1 MPVEELKKLF
11 QQLLSSP
18 ESETLEFKAASND
31 FDSRMLGEYFSAL
44 SNEANLKGI
53 RNAWLIFGVHDKT
66 REILGTEYR
75 NSEKSLLSVKQEL
88 AVLTNNNS
96 TFSNIFVFMYPD
108 KSGKEKRVIMFEIP
122 AAPQGI
128 PVSFK
133 EHFYGRNG
141 ESITGLSIQKLE
153 TIRDQR
159 PNDWSGQIVQG
170 ATIKDLDEEAVYSAR
185 FEFKKKNPDIASE
198 IESWD
203 TETFL
208 NKAKLTIN
216 GSITNAAL
224 ILLGTQDSVEKLKP
238 AISQITWILKDKD
251 GIEVDYKHFYPPL
264 FLNVNNVLAK
274 IRNLTYRYMPDD
286 SLFPTEV
293 TQYDNYVIR
302 EALHNCIAHQ
312 DYSLQERI
320 TVVETPDTLIF
331 SNGGS
336 FLPET
341 VENVIKQDAPQRYYR
356 NSFLCTAM
364 VNLNMIDT
372 IGSGIKRIFVNQK
385 NRFFPLPDYDISPR
399 EIKVKIYG
407 KVINPVYVKLLQKH
421 SEISLDDV
429 IQLDKIQKGLA
440 VDEPVAKDLKRRG
453 LLEGR
458 KGNYYLSGSV
468 SSETDKIAEYVKNK
482 AFDKKYYTDLTYELI
497 KKQNKK
503 GTTKEDVTALLY
515 TKLSDVQTPEQ
526 KDNYIKNLLH
536 HMVMKQLIVSIDRKY
551 YLKKT

>member
-11 QQLLSSP
+11 QQLLASS

-31 FDSRMLGEYFSAL
+31 FDSRTLGEYFSAL

-75 NSEKSLLSVKQEL
+75 NSEKSLLSVKQEV

-96 TFSNIFVFMYPD
+96 TFSNIFAFMYPD
-108 KSGKEKRVIMFEIP
+108 KNGKEKRVIMFEIP
-122 AAPQGI
+122 AAPQGM

-153 TIRDQR
+153 SIRNQR

-170 ATIKDLDEEAVYSAR
+170 ATIKDLDEAAVYSAR

-224 ILLGTQDSVEKLKP
+224 ILLGTQDSAEKLKP

-372 IGSGIKRIFVNQK
+372 IGSGIKRIFINQK

-407 KVINPVYVKLLQKH
+407 KVINPIYVKLLQKH

-440 VDEPVAKDLKRRG
+440 VDEIVAKDLKRRG
-453 LLEGR
+453 LIEGR
-458 KGNYYLSGSV
+458 KGNYYLSNSV
-468 SSETDKIAEYVKNK
+468 SSETDKMAEYVKNK

-526 KDNYIKNLLH
+526 KDNYIRNLLH
-536 HMVMKQLIVSIDRKY
+536 QMVVEQKIESIKRKY
-551 YLKKT
+551 YSKK

>member
-11 QQLLSSP
+11 QQLLASP

-31 FDSRMLGEYFSAL
+31 FDSRTLGEYFSAL

-75 NSEKSLLSVKQEL
+75 NSEKSLLSVKQEV

-96 TFSNIFVFMYPD
+96 TFSNIFAFMYPD
-108 KSGKEKRVIMFEIP
+108 KNGKEKRVIMFEIP
-122 AAPQGI
+122 AAPQGM

-153 TIRDQR
+153 TIRNQR

-170 ATIKDLDEEAVYSAR
+170 ATIKDLDEAAVYSAR

-224 ILLGTQDSVEKLKP
+224 ILLGTQDSAEKLKP

-407 KVINPVYVKLLQKH
+407 KVINPIYVKLLQKH

-429 IQLDKIQKGLA
+429 IQLDKIQKNIT
-440 VDEPVAKDLKRRG
+440 VDETVAKDLKRRG
-453 LLEGR
+453 LIEGR
-458 KGNYYLSGSV
+458 KGNYYLSDSV
-468 SSETDKIAEYVKNK
+468 SSETDKMAEYVKNK
-482 AFDKKYYTDLTYELI
+482 AFNKKYYTDLTYELI

-515 TKLSDVQTPEQ
+515 TKLADVQTPEQ
-526 KDNYIKNLLH
+526 KDNYIRNLLH
-536 HMVMKQLIVSIDRKY
+536 QMVVEQKIESIKRKY
-551 YLKKT
+551 YSKK

>member
-11 QQLLSSP
+11 QQLLASS

-31 FDSRMLGEYFSAL
+31 FDSRTLGEYFSAL

-75 NSEKSLLSVKQEL
+75 NSEKSLLSVKQEV

-96 TFSNIFVFMYPD
+96 TFSNIFAFMYPD
-108 KSGKEKRVIMFEIP
+108 KNGKEKRVIMFEIP
-122 AAPQGI
+122 AAPQGM

-153 TIRDQR
+153 TIRNQR

-170 ATIKDLDEEAVYSAR
+170 ATIKDLDEAAVYSAR

-224 ILLGTQDSVEKLKP
+224 ILLGTQDSAEKLKP

-372 IGSGIKRIFVNQK
+372 IGSGIKRIFINQK

-407 KVINPVYVKLLQKH
+407 KVINPIYVKLLQKH

-440 VDEPVAKDLKRRG
+440 VDEIVEKDLKRRG
-453 LLEGR
+453 LIEGR
-458 KGNYYLSGSV
+458 KGNYYLSNSV
-468 SSETDKIAEYVKNK
+468 SSETDKMAEYVKNK

-526 KDNYIKNLLH
+526 KDNYIRNLLH
-536 HMVMKQLIVSIDRKY
+536 QMVVEQKIESIKRKY
-551 YLKKT
+551 YSKK

>member
-11 QQLLSSP
+11 QQLLASP
-18 ESETLEFKAASND
+18 ESETLEFKAASNE
-31 FDSRMLGEYFSAL
+31 FDSRTLGEYFSAL

-75 NSEKSLLSVKQEL
+75 NSEKSLLSVKQEV

-96 TFSNIFVFMYPD
+96 TFSNIFAFMYPD

-122 AAPQGI
+122 AAPQGM

-153 TIRDQR
+153 SIRNQR

-224 ILLGTQDSVEKLKP
+224 ILLGTQDSAEKLKP

-286 SLFPTEV
+286 SLFPAEV

-385 NRFFPLPDYDISPR
+385 NRFFPLPDYDISPQ

-407 KVINPVYVKLLQKH
+407 KIINPVYVKLLQKH
-421 SEISLDDV
+421 SEISLEDV
-429 IQLDKIQKGLA
+429 IQLDKIQKGFA
-440 VDEPVAKDLKRRG
+440 VDETVAKDLKKRE
-453 LLEGR
+453 LIEGR
-458 KGNYYLSGSV
+458 KGNYYLSDSV
-468 SSETDKIAEYVKNK
+468 SSETDKMAEYVKNK

-503 GTTKEDVTALLY
+503 GTTKDEVTALLY

-526 KDNYIKNLLH
+526 KDNYIRNLLH
-536 HMVMKQLIVSIDRKY
+536 QMVVEQKIESIKRKY
-551 YLKKT
+551 YSKK

>member
-11 QQLLSSP
+11 QQLLASP

-31 FDSRMLGEYFSAL
+31 FDSRTLGEYFSAL

-75 NSEKSLLSVKQEL
+75 NSEKSLLSVKQEV

-96 TFSNIFVFMYPD
+96 TFSNIFAFMYPD
-108 KSGKEKRVIMFEIP
+108 KNGKEKRVIMFEIP
-122 AAPQGI
+122 AAPQGM

-153 TIRDQR
+153 TIRNQR

-170 ATIKDLDEEAVYSAR
+170 ATIKDLDEAAVYSAR

-224 ILLGTQDSVEKLKP
+224 ILLGTQDSAEKLKP

-407 KVINPVYVKLLQKH
+407 KVINPIYVKLLQKH

-429 IQLDKIQKGLA
+429 IQLDKIQKNIT
-440 VDEPVAKDLKRRG
+440 VDETVAKDLKRRG
-453 LLEGR
+453 LIEGR
-458 KGNYYLSGSV
+458 KGNYYLSDSV
-468 SSETDKIAEYVKNK
+468 SSETDKMAEYVKNK
-482 AFDKKYYTDLTYELI
+482 AFNKKYYTDLTYELI

-526 KDNYIKNLLH
+526 KDNYIRNLLH
-536 HMVMKQLIVSIDRKY
+536 QMVVEQKIESIKRKY
-551 YLKKT
+551 YSKK

>member
-11 QQLLSSP
+11 QQLLASS

-31 FDSRMLGEYFSAL
+31 FDSRTLGEYFSAL

-75 NSEKSLLSVKQEL
+75 NSEKSLLSVKQEV

-96 TFSNIFVFMYPD
+96 TFSNIFALLSPD
-108 KSGKEKRVIMFEIP
+108 KPGKEQRVIMFEIP
-122 AAPQGI
+122 AAPQGM

-153 TIRDQR
+153 TIRNQR

-170 ATIKDLDEEAVYSAR
+170 ATIQDLDEAAVYSAR

-224 ILLGTQDSVEKLKP
+224 ILLGTQDSAEKLKP

-293 TQYDNYVIR
+293 PQHDNYVIR

-385 NRFFPLPDYDISPR
+385 NRFFPLPDYDISQR

-407 KVINPVYVKLLQKH
+407 KVINPIYVKLLQKH

-440 VDEPVAKDLKRRG
+440 VDEIVAKDLKRRG
-453 LLEGR
+453 LIEGR
-458 KGNYYLSGSV
+458 KGNYYLSNSV
-468 SSETDKIAEYVKNK
+468 SSETDKMAEYVKNK

-526 KDNYIKNLLH
+526 KDNYIRNLLH
-536 HMVMKQLIVSIDRKY
+536 QMVVEQKIESIKRKY
-551 YLKKT
+551 YSKK